1 MKLNLSLNS
10 DKSVDDFFE
19 YLVRTVVIQEKF
31 KYLTWIESSS
41 GRYVGKL
48 FYGLVNKDSFKI
60 VPLIYGKNFFT
71 PVILGVIKRSPKQ
84 KSLEITF
91 VDSPHMKVVKIILF
105 TLLLGTI
112 FAFSGS
118 KDIICVFPFSLSLVI
133 LIFFLLFNHHAKND
147 AALTISKSI
156 SLMM

>member
-1 MKLNLSLNS
+1 MKLNLPLNS

-71 PVILGVIKRSPKQ
+71 PVILGAAMSKTPK
-84 KSLEITF
+84 E
-91 VDSPHMKVVKIILF
+91 
-105 TLLLGTI
+105 
-112 FAFSGS
+112 
-118 KDIICVFPFSLSLVI
+118 
-133 LIFFLLFNHHAKND
+133 
-147 AALTISKSI
+147 
-156 SLMM
+156 

>member
-1 MKLNLSLNS
+1 MAHKTFISYKYSESQELRDRIIQAMGS
-10 DKSVDDFFE
+10 DAA
-19 YLVRTVVIQEKF
+19 
-31 KYLTWIESSS
+31 
-41 GRYVGKL
+41 
-48 FYGLVNKDSFKI
+48 SFKI

-71 PVILGVIKRSPKQ
+71 PVILGVIKSSPKQ

-112 FAFSGS
+112 FAFSES
-118 KDIICVFPFSLSLVI
+118 KDIICVFPLSLSLVI
-133 LIFFLLFNHHAKND
+133 FIFFLLFNHHAKND